1 MKVLLVLL
9 LILVVPKPVILKVWY
24 ITFYLS
30 PGNSNWPSYFLSK
43 IDLIDNFSDLIS
55 DLFSA
60 DDSYINDTSSSHVAS
75 TSNSNAASIFF
86 QTNGETTSDDNKPLL
101 QTDLLKK
108 LIKSLS
114 VIKYKNKG
122 IELINEVE
130 VENIGRLLK
139 ILERS
144 WSNKEELIFWD
155 KEATKEKKE
164 LMDDG
169 VGKKGKGRA
178 GSIAAGK
185 KGKGKAKVV
194 KRKGSTSKNID
205 EEEDDSDDG
214 REQSHSPTK
223 SIGGASLTTNGG
235 GGRASRSRSNSPMLP
250 LGGANKSNEMDLDD
264 IEEDS
269 IWTEESLNDFED
281 ALYSLS
287 DAILAIRTTLALLT
301 ITDSLPKQFF
311 SSDFI
316 TGIFSVLRHGLD
328 GFLFPLLEASNRSHL
343 YELNALNRAGIRS
356 ICDSIELVIPLVN
369 TLVHNEEMSEEIVI
383 STVYYSLSPFFHEA
397 AVNSTSLTSNVRGK
411 KAEIGTIEKAMKGIR
426 LASLG
431 LIRTVIGRY
440 PVQRAWIIE
449 EVLSN
454 LTKLEVAK
462 KGKGGFRLVFVFLSI
477 SSLLELTEFI
487 FLFRLRNGTSIHTIS
502 ALILHLVQTSPSDFR
517 GSMKARLT
525 ALPKDKLIDIE
536 MREVGDAQEEEDEED
551 IGKPPLVS
559 NLDCYY
565 AHVNADSRICRKLL
579 FEFY

>member
-1 MKVLLVLL
+1 M
-9 LILVVPKPVILKVWY
+9 
-24 ITFYLS
+24 
-30 PGNSNWPSYFLSK
+30 
-43 IDLIDNFSDLIS
+43 
-55 DLFSA
+55 
-60 DDSYINDTSSSHVAS
+60 
-75 TSNSNAASIFF
+75 FF
-86 QTNGETTSDDNKPLL
+86 QTNGQTTSDANKPLL
-101 QTDLLKK
+101 QSDLLKK

-114 VIKYKNKG
+114 TIKYKNKG
-122 IELINEVE
+122 DEMVQEVE

-164 LMDDG
+164 SMDDG
-169 VGKKGKGRA
+169 VTGKKGKGRA
-178 GSIAAGK
+178 GSITVGK

-205 EEEDDSDDG
+205 EEEDDSDDEG
-214 REQSHSPTK
+214 REQSYSPTK
-223 SIGGASLTTNGG
+223 SIGGASLGTNGG

-250 LGGANKSNEMDLDD
+250 LGGGNKSHEMDLDD

-269 IWTEESLNDFED
+269 IWTEETLNDFED
-281 ALYSLS
+281 ALYYLS

-301 ITDSLPKQFF
+301 ITNSLPKQFF

-343 YELNALNRAGIRS
+343 YELNALNKDGIRS

-383 STVYYSLSPFFHEA
+383 STVYYSLAPFFHEA
-397 AVNSTSLTSNVRGK
+397 ATNSTSLTSNARGK
-411 KAEIGTIEKAMKGIR
+411 KVEVGTIEKAMKGIR

-440 PVQRAWIIE
+440 PGQRAWIIE

-462 KGKGGFRLVFVFLSI
+462 KGKGGFRLVFQSFSLSVFQFFS
-477 SSLLELTEFI
+477 FPHADD
-487 FLFRLRNGTSIHTIS
+487 FNKRLRNGTSIHTIS

-517 GSMKARLT
+517 GLMKARLT
-525 ALPKDKLIDIE
+525 ASSKDKLVDIE
-536 MREVGDAQEEEDEED
+536 MREVGDAQDEEDEDD

-559 NLDCYY
+559 SFC
-565 AHVNADSRICRKLL
+565 
-579 FEFY
+579 